1 MKAVLK
7 KKSVAIPLMVV
18 CIILAVRLGMNIS
31 FARQRGEIVQRYY
44 NTGIQQELDRRI
56 EAANSLVGL
65 AEGQGVEESL
75 IQQVK
80 NDIESLR
87 SATSPGDQFDANS
100 VLSGSVAGLAE
111 KTSGDETFMQNFQS
125 AQQAIQQSDYNR
137 QAEAYNEVRTT
148 FPVSILRW
156 ALFSGPLEEFR

>member
-18 CIILAVRLGMNIS
+18 CIILAVLLGMNIS

-111 KTSGDETFMQNFQS
+111 KTSGDETFMQNFQA

>member
-7 KKSVAIPLMVV
+7 KKSVAIPLMIL
-18 CIILAVRLGMNIS
+18 CIVLAVLAGMNVS
-31 FARQRGEIVQRYY
+31 FARQRGEIVQQYY

-75 IQQVK
+75 VQQVK
-80 NDIESLR
+80 DDIEALR
-87 SATSPGDQFDANS
+87 SASSPGDQFDANS
-100 VLSGSVAGLAE
+100 VLSGSVTGLAE
-111 KTSGDETFMQNFQS
+111 KTSGDETFLQEFQT

-137 QAEAYNEVRTT
+137 QAEAYNEARTT
-148 FPVSILRW
+148 FPVSVLRW
-156 ALFSGPLEEFR
+156 VLFSSPLEEFR

>member
-18 CIILAVRLGMNIS
+18 CIILAVLLGMNIS

-111 KTSGDETFMQNFQS
+111 KTSGDETFIQDFQA

>member
-18 CIILAVRLGMNIS
+18 CIILAVLLGMNIS

>member
-18 CIILAVRLGMNIS
+18 CIILAVLLGMNIS

-44 NTGIQQELDRRI
+44 NTGIQQELERRI

-111 KTSGDETFMQNFQS
+111 KTSGDETFMQDFQA

>member
-18 CIILAVRLGMNIS
+18 CIILAVLLGMNIS

-111 KTSGDETFMQNFQS
+111 KTSGDETFMQDFQA

-156 ALFSGPLEEFR
+156 ALFCGPLEEFR

>member
-18 CIILAVRLGMNIS
+18 CIILAVLLGMNIS

-111 KTSGDETFMQNFQS
+111 KTSGDETFMQDFQS

>member
-18 CIILAVRLGMNIS
+18 CIILAVLLGMNIS

-65 AEGQGVEESL
+65 AE
-75 IQQVK
+75 
-80 NDIESLR
+80 
-87 SATSPGDQFDANS
+87 
-100 VLSGSVAGLAE
+100 
-111 KTSGDETFMQNFQS
+111 
-125 AQQAIQQSDYNR
+125 
-137 QAEAYNEVRTT
+137 
-148 FPVSILRW
+148 
-156 ALFSGPLEEFR
+156 

>member
-18 CIILAVRLGMNIS
+18 CIILAVLLGMNIS

-111 KTSGDETFMQNFQS
+111 KTSGNETFMQDFQA

>member
-18 CIILAVRLGMNIS
+18 CIILAVLSGMNIS

-111 KTSGDETFMQNFQS
+111 KTSGDETFMQDFQA

>member
-7 KKSVAIPLMVV
+7 KKSVAIPLMVL
-18 CIILAVRLGMNIS
+18 CIVLAVLVGMNVS

-44 NTGIQQELDRRI
+44 NTGIQQELDLRI

-75 IQQVK
+75 VQQVK
-80 NDIESLR
+80 DDIEALR
-87 SATSPGDQFDANS
+87 SASSPSDQFDANG
-100 VLSGSVAGLAE
+100 VLSGSVTGLAE
-111 KTSGDETFMQNFQS
+111 KTSGDETFLQEFQT

-137 QAEAYNEVRTT
+137 QAEAYNEARTT
-148 FPVSILRW
+148 FPVSVLRW